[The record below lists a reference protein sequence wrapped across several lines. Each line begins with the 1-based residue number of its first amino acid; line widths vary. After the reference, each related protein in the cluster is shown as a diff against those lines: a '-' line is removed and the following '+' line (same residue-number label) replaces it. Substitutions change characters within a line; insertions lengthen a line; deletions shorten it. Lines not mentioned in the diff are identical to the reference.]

1 MAQPDLNLQLEHL
14 RERLIALKREAVVY
28 SEPAILNRRPNT
40 VLCLLVSV
48 LFFLYPSSSKIDD
61 LGPFV
66 RNISQ
71 EIAAIKTQTDFFE
84 QINDLGEFKDQPIPK
99 FHISKMK
106 SVSMSVT
113 PEMRYAS
120 SQSIFVNSPNKINF
134 APHME
139 YPPVIDKA
147 LFQISGINSPKI
159 IQPKSIVDGV
169 IKQIDDFKETIIAVV
184 DKSDQKLHLYENGLK
199 KYSWEVSTARKGKV
213 TPTGTWNA
221 QWLSKYHKSS
231 IYNNAPMPYAIFYD
245 GNFAI
250 HGTDQIGRL
259 GTPASS
265 GCVRLHPENAAV
277 LYAMVEQAGK
287 SNFAVRVID

>member
-99 FHISKMK
+99 FHISKLR

-120 SQSIFVNSPNKINF
+120 SQIISVNSPNKINF
-134 APHME
+134 ASHME
-139 YPPVIDKA
+139 YPPAIDKA
-147 LFQISGINSPKI
+147 LFQISGINSPKV

-169 IKQIDDFKETIIAVV
+169 IKQIDDLKETIIAVV
-184 DKSDQKLHLYENGLK
+184 DKSDQKLHLFENGLK
-199 KYSWEVSTARKGKV
+199 KYTWDVSTARNGKV
-213 TPTGTWNA
+213 TPTGKWNA

-231 IYNNAPMPYAIFYD
+231 IYNNAPMPYSIFYD

-277 LYAMVEQAGK
+277 LFAMVEQAGK
-287 SNFAVRVID
+287 SNFAIKVVE

>member
-71 EIAAIKTQTDFFE
+71 EIAAIKIDSDFLE

-99 FHISKMK
+99 FHISKLR

-120 SQSIFVNSPNKINF
+120 SQIISVNSPNKINF
-134 APHME
+134 ASHME
-139 YPPVIDKA
+139 SPPAIDKA

-159 IQPKSIVDGV
+159 IQPKSMVDGV

-184 DKSDQKLHLYENGLK
+184 DKSDQKLHLYFL
-199 KYSWEVSTARKGKV
+199 TQRKV
-213 TPTGTWNA
+213 H
-221 QWLSKYHKSS
+221 QS
-231 IYNNAPMPYAIFYD
+231 F
-245 GNFAI
+245 
-250 HGTDQIGRL
+250 
-259 GTPASS
+259 
-265 GCVRLHPENAAV
+265 
-277 LYAMVEQAGK
+277 
-287 SNFAVRVID
+287 

>member
-99 FHISKMK
+99 FHISKMR

-120 SQSIFVNSPNKINF
+120 SQIIFVNSPNKINF

-159 IQPKSIVDGV
+159 IQPKLIVDGV
-169 IKQIDDFKETIIAVV
+169 IKQIDDLKETIIAVV

>member
-71 EIAAIKTQTDFFE
+71 EIAAIKTQTDFLE

-99 FHISKMK
+99 FHISKMR

-120 SQSIFVNSPNKINF
+120 SQIIFVNSPNKINF

-159 IQPKSIVDGV
+159 IQPKLIVDGV
-169 IKQIDDFKETIIAVV
+169 IKQIDDLKETIIAVV

-221 QWLSKYHKSS
+221 QWLSKHHKSS
-231 IYNNAPMPYAIFYD
+231 LYNNAPMPYSIFYH

-250 HGTDQIGRL
+250 HGTDQISRL
-259 GTPASS
+259 GVPASS

-277 LYAMVEQAGK
+277 LYAMVEQVGK

>member
-71 EIAAIKTQTDFFE
+71 EIAAIKTQTDFLE

-99 FHISKMK
+99 FHISKMR

-120 SQSIFVNSPNKINF
+120 SQIIFVNSPNKINF
-134 APHME
+134 APHIE

-159 IQPKSIVDGV
+159 IQPKLIVDGV
-169 IKQIDDFKETIIAVV
+169 IKQIDDLKETIIAVV

>member
-84 QINDLGEFKDQPIPK
+84 QINDFGEFKDQSIPK

-106 SVSMSVT
+106 SVRMSVT

-120 SQSIFVNSPNKINF
+120 SQIIFVNSPNKINF

>member
-71 EIAAIKTQTDFFE
+71 EIAAIKTHSDFLE
-84 QINDLGEFKDQPIPK
+84 QINDLGEFTDQPIPK
-99 FHISKMK
+99 FHISKLR

-120 SQSIFVNSPNKINF
+120 SQIIFVNSPNKINF

-147 LFQISGINSPKI
+147 LFQISGINSPKV

-169 IKQIDDFKETIIAVV
+169 IKQIDDLKETIIAVV
-184 DKSDQKLHLYENGLK
+184 DKSDQKLHLFENGLK
-199 KYSWEVSTARKGKV
+199 KYTWDVSTARNGKV

-231 IYNNAPMPYAIFYD
+231 IYNNAPMPYSIFYD

-277 LYAMVEQAGK
+277 LFAMVEQAGK
-287 SNFAVRVID
+287 SNFAIKVVE

>member
-84 QINDLGEFKDQPIPK
+84 QINDFGEFKDQSIPK

-120 SQSIFVNSPNKINF
+120 SQIIFVNSPNKINF

-159 IQPKSIVDGV
+159 IQPKLIVDGV
-169 IKQIDDFKETIIAVV
+169 IKQIDDLKETIIAVV

-221 QWLSKYHKSS
+221 QWLSKHHKSS
-231 IYNNAPMPYAIFYD
+231 LYNNAPMPYSIFYH

-250 HGTDQIGRL
+250 HGTDQISRL
-259 GTPASS
+259 GVPASS

-277 LYAMVEQAGK
+277 LYAMVEQVGK

>member
-1 MAQPDLNLQLEHL
+1 M
-14 RERLIALKREAVVY
+14 
-28 SEPAILNRRPNT
+28 
-40 VLCLLVSV
+40 
-48 LFFLYPSSSKIDD
+48 
-61 LGPFV
+61 

-106 SVSMSVT
+106 SVSMPVT

-120 SQSIFVNSPNKINF
+120 SQIIFVNSPNKINF

-221 QWLSKYHKSS
+221 QWLSKHHKSS
-231 IYNNAPMPYAIFYD
+231 IYNNAPMPYSIFYH

-250 HGTDQIGRL
+250 HGTDQISRL
-259 GTPASS
+259 GMPASS

-277 LYAMVEQAGK
+277 LYAMVEQVGK

>member
-71 EIAAIKTQTDFFE
+71 EIVAIKTQTDFFE

-120 SQSIFVNSPNKINF
+120 SQIIFVNSPNKINF

>member
-14 RERLIALKREAVVY
+14 RERLIVLKREAVVY

-71 EIAAIKTQTDFFE
+71 EIAAIKIHSDFLE

-99 FHISKMK
+99 FHISKLR

-120 SQSIFVNSPNKINF
+120 SQIISVNSPNKINF
-134 APHME
+134 ASHME
-139 YPPVIDKA
+139 YPPAIDKA
-147 LFQISGINSPKI
+147 LFQISGINSPKV

-169 IKQIDDFKETIIAVV
+169 IKQIDDLKETIIAVV
-184 DKSDQKLHLYENGLK
+184 DKSDQKLHLFENGLK
-199 KYSWEVSTARKGKV
+199 KYTWDVSTARNGKV

-231 IYNNAPMPYAIFYD
+231 IYNNAPMPYSIFYD

-277 LYAMVEQAGK
+277 LFAMVEHAGK
-287 SNFAVRVID
+287 SNFAIKVVE

>member
-84 QINDLGEFKDQPIPK
+84 QINDFGEFKDQSIPK
-99 FHISKMK
+99 FHISKMR

-120 SQSIFVNSPNKINF
+120 SQIIFVNSPNKINF

-159 IQPKSIVDGV
+159 IQPKLIVDGV

>member
-1 MAQPDLNLQLEHL
+1 
-14 RERLIALKREAVVY
+14 
-28 SEPAILNRRPNT
+28 
-40 VLCLLVSV
+40 
-48 LFFLYPSSSKIDD
+48 
-61 LGPFV
+61 V

-84 QINDLGEFKDQPIPK
+84 QINDFGEFKDQSIPK

-120 SQSIFVNSPNKINF
+120 SQIIFVNSPNKINF

-221 QWLSKYHKSS
+221 QWLSKHHKSS
-231 IYNNAPMPYAIFYD
+231 LYNNAPMPYAIFYD

>member
-71 EIAAIKTQTDFFE
+71 EIAAIKTQTDFLE

-99 FHISKMK
+99 FHISKMR

-120 SQSIFVNSPNKINF
+120 SQIIFVNSPNKINF
-134 APHME
+134 APHIE

-159 IQPKSIVDGV
+159 IQPKLIVDGV
-169 IKQIDDFKETIIAVV
+169 IKQIDDLKETIIAVV

-221 QWLSKYHKSS
+221 QWLSKHHKSS
-231 IYNNAPMPYAIFYD
+231 LYNNAPMPYSIFYH

-250 HGTDQIGRL
+250 HGTDQISRL
-259 GTPASS
+259 GVPASS

-277 LYAMVEQAGK
+277 LYAMVEQVGK

>member
-71 EIAAIKTQTDFFE
+71 EIVAIKTQTDFFE

-120 SQSIFVNSPNKINF
+120 SQIIFVNSPNKINF

-277 LYAMVEQAGK
+277 LYAMVEQVGK

>member
-1 MAQPDLNLQLEHL
+1 MAQPDLNLQLEQL
-14 RERLIALKREAVVY
+14 RERLIALKREAVVC
-28 SEPAILNRRPNT
+28 SAPVIVNRRPNT
-40 VLCLLVSV
+40 SLGLLVSV
-48 LFFLYPSSSKIDD
+48 LFFLYPSSSKIDE

-71 EIAAIKTQTDFFE
+71 EIAAINTYTDFLE
-84 QINDLGEFKDQPIPK
+84 QINDLGEFTDQPIPK
-99 FHISKMK
+99 FHISKLR

-113 PEMRYAS
+113 PEMRYTS
-120 SQSIFVNSPNKINF
+120 SQIISVNSPNKINF
-134 APHME
+134 ASHME
-139 YPPVIDKA
+139 YPPAIDKA
-147 LFQISGINSPKI
+147 LFQISGINSPKV

-169 IKQIDDFKETIIAVV
+169 IKQIDDLKETIIAVV
-184 DKSDQKLHLYENGLK
+184 DKSDQKLHLFENGLK
-199 KYSWEVSTARKGKV
+199 KYTWDVSTARNGKV

-231 IYNNAPMPYAIFYD
+231 IYNNAPMPYSIFYD

-277 LYAMVEQAGK
+277 LFAMVEQAGK
-287 SNFAVRVID
+287 SNFAIKVVE

>member
-106 SVSMSVT
+106 SVRMSVT

-120 SQSIFVNSPNKINF
+120 SQIIFVNSPNKINF

-169 IKQIDDFKETIIAVV
+169 IKQIDDLKETIIAVV
-184 DKSDQKLHLYENGLK
+184 DKSDQKLHLFENGLK
-199 KYSWEVSTARKGKV
+199 KYTWDVSTARNGKV
-213 TPTGTWNA
+213 TPTGKWNA

-231 IYNNAPMPYAIFYD
+231 IYNNAPMPYSIFYD

-277 LYAMVEQAGK
+277 LFAMVEQAGK
-287 SNFAVRVID
+287 SNFAIKVVE

>member
-71 EIAAIKTQTDFFE
+71 EIAAIKTQTDFLNRLMILE
-84 QINDLGEFKDQPIPK
+84 NLKDQPIPK

-120 SQSIFVNSPNKINF
+120 SQIIFVNSPNKINF

>member
-1 MAQPDLNLQLEHL
+1 MAHPDLNLQLEQL
-14 RERLIALKREAVVY
+14 RERLIALKREAIVC
-28 SEPAILNRRPNT
+28 SAPAIVNRQPNT
-40 VLCLLVSV
+40 LLGLLVSV
-48 LFFLYPSSSKIDD
+48 LFFLYPSSSKIDE

-66 RNISQ
+66 TNISQ
-71 EIAAIKTQTDFFE
+71 EIAAINTYTDFLE
-84 QINDLGEFKDQPIPK
+84 QINDLGEFTDQPIPK
-99 FHISKMK
+99 FHISKLR

-120 SQSIFVNSPNKINF
+120 SQIIFVNSPNKINF
-134 APHME
+134 ASHME
-139 YPPVIDKA
+139 YPPAIDKA
-147 LFQISGINSPKI
+147 LSQISGINSPKV

-169 IKQIDDFKETIIAVV
+169 IKQIDDLKETIIAVV
-184 DKSDQKLHLYENGLK
+184 DKSDQKLHLIENGLK
-199 KYSWEVSTARKGKV
+199 KYTWDVSTARNGKV

-231 IYNNAPMPYAIFYD
+231 IYNNAPMPYSIFYD

-277 LYAMVEQAGK
+277 LFAMVEQVGK
-287 SNFAVRVID
+287 SNFAIKVVE

>member
-1 MAQPDLNLQLEHL
+1 MAQPDLNLQLEQL
-14 RERLIALKREAVVY
+14 RERLIALKREAIVC
-28 SEPAILNRRPNT
+28 SAPAIVNRQPNT
-40 VLCLLVSV
+40 LLGLLVSV
-48 LFFLYPSSSKIDD
+48 LFFLYPSSSKIDE

-66 RNISQ
+66 TNISQ
-71 EIAAIKTQTDFFE
+71 EIAAINTYTDFLE
-84 QINDLGEFKDQPIPK
+84 QINDLGEFTDQPIPK
-99 FHISKMK
+99 FHISKLR

-120 SQSIFVNSPNKINF
+120 SQIISVNSPNKINL
-134 APHME
+134 ASHME
-139 YPPVIDKA
+139 YPPAIDKA
-147 LFQISGINSPKI
+147 LFQISGINSPKV

-169 IKQIDDFKETIIAVV
+169 IKQIDDLKETIIAVV
-184 DKSDQKLHLYENGLK
+184 DKSDQKLHLFENGLK
-199 KYSWEVSTARKGKV
+199 KYTWDVSTARNGKV

-231 IYNNAPMPYAIFYD
+231 IYNNAPMPYSIFYD

-277 LYAMVEQAGK
+277 LFAMVEQVGK
-287 SNFAVRVID
+287 SNFAIKVVE

>member
-84 QINDLGEFKDQPIPK
+84 QINDFGEFKDQSIPK

-120 SQSIFVNSPNKINF
+120 SQIIFVNSPNKINF

-159 IQPKSIVDGV
+159 IQPKSIVDGE

-277 LYAMVEQAGK
+277 LYAMVEQVGK
-287 SNFAVRVID
+287 SNFAVRIID

>member
-84 QINDLGEFKDQPIPK
+84 QINDFGEFKDQSIPK

-120 SQSIFVNSPNKINF
+120 SQIIFVNSPNKINF

>member
-1 MAQPDLNLQLEHL
+1 MAQPDLNLQLEQL
-14 RERLIALKREAVVY
+14 RERLIALKREAVVR
-28 SEPAILNRRPNT
+28 SAPVIVNRRPNT
-40 VLCLLVSV
+40 LLGLLVSV
-48 LFFLYPSSSKIDD
+48 LFFLYPSSSKIDE

-71 EIAAIKTQTDFFE
+71 EIAAINTYTDFFE
-84 QINDLGEFKDQPIPK
+84 QINDLGEFTDQPIPK
-99 FHISKMK
+99 FHISKLR

-120 SQSIFVNSPNKINF
+120 SQIIFVNSPNKINS
-134 APHME
+134 ASYMD
-139 YPPVIDKA
+139 YPPVIDKT
-147 LFQISGINSPKI
+147 LFQLSGINSAKV

-169 IKQIDDFKETIIAVV
+169 IKQIDDLKETIIAVV
-184 DKSDQKLHLYENGLK
+184 DKSDQKLHLFENGLK
-199 KYSWEVSTARKGKV
+199 KYTWDVSTARNGKV

-231 IYNNAPMPYAIFYD
+231 IYNNAPMPYSIFYD

-277 LYAMVEQAGK
+277 LFAMVEQVGK
-287 SNFAVRVID
+287 SNFAIKVVE

>member
-28 SEPAILNRRPNT
+28 SEPAILNRRPKT

-71 EIAAIKTQTDFFE
+71 EIAAIKTQTDFFQ

-99 FHISKMK
+99 FHISKMR
-106 SVSMSVT
+106 SVSISVT

-120 SQSIFVNSPNKINF
+120 SQIIFVNSPNKINF
-134 APHME
+134 APHMD

>member
-84 QINDLGEFKDQPIPK
+84 QINDFGEFKDQSIPK

-120 SQSIFVNSPNKINF
+120 SQIIFVNSPNKINF

-221 QWLSKYHKSS
+221 QWLSKHHKSS

>member
-84 QINDLGEFKDQPIPK
+84 QINDFGEFKDQSIPK

-106 SVSMSVT
+106 SVSMSVA

-120 SQSIFVNSPNKINF
+120 SQIIFVNSPNKINF

>member
-71 EIAAIKTQTDFFE
+71 EIAAIKTQTDFLE

-99 FHISKMK
+99 FHISKMR

-120 SQSIFVNSPNKINF
+120 SQIIFVNSPNKINF

-159 IQPKSIVDGV
+159 IQPKLIVDGV

>member
-84 QINDLGEFKDQPIPK
+84 QINDFGEFKDQPIPK

-120 SQSIFVNSPNKINF
+120 SQIIFVNSPNKINF

-159 IQPKSIVDGV
+159 IQPKLIVDGV
-169 IKQIDDFKETIIAVV
+169 IKQIDDLKETIIAVV

-221 QWLSKYHKSS
+221 QWLSKHHKSS
-231 IYNNAPMPYAIFYD
+231 LYNNAPMPYSIFYH

-250 HGTDQIGRL
+250 HGTDQISRL
-259 GTPASS
+259 GVPASS

-277 LYAMVEQAGK
+277 LYAMVEQVGK

>member
-71 EIAAIKTQTDFFE
+71 EIAAIKTQTDFLE

-99 FHISKMK
+99 FHISKMR
-106 SVSMSVT
+106 SVRMSVT

-120 SQSIFVNSPNKINF
+120 SQIIFVNSPNKINF

-169 IKQIDDFKETIIAVV
+169 IKQIDDLKETIIAVV